1 MNPND
6 QELTTSVTE
15 QAASWFVANDDAPLD
30 EQHAKALAAWLRQSP
45 RHVEEFLGVSAIA
58 RDLRSACSA
67 AEFSAESLLARS
79 RAEDESSVV
88 PLRSRFSAALGDNPL
103 RRWQTVG
110 LSLAA
115 ALGIV
120 TLGVVWLLRPA
131 APVSSPAVVNMLHF
145 ETRHGE
151 LQNHKLEDGS
161 VLRLS
166 SDTAVTIRY
175 SKTERLVSLTSGE
188 AEFEVVH
195 AVDRPFR
202 VQAGPAMIVD
212 LGTRFDVRLED
223 KSTVVT
229 VVEGRVAV
237 GHSPA
242 ASAGSASPN
251 AARATDMVYLGT
263 DQQLRVTEN
272 EWPATPSSVDA
283 RRTTAWLHRQIVF
296 DREPLDRV
304 AGEFNRYVSKPIEI
318 SSPELRTLQISGVFS
333 IDNSAAFIA
342 FLRSLDGVQ
351 VDVTD
356 ERVVVSRK

>member
-1 MNPND
+1 
-6 QELTTSVTE
+6 
-15 QAASWFVANDDAPLD
+15 
-30 EQHAKALAAWLRQSP
+30 
-45 RHVEEFLGVSAIA
+45 
-58 RDLRSACSA
+58 
-67 AEFSAESLLARS
+67 
-79 RAEDESSVV
+79 
-88 PLRSRFSAALGDNPL
+88 
-103 RRWQTVG
+103 
-110 LSLAA
+110 
-115 ALGIV
+115 
-120 TLGVVWLLRPA
+120 
-131 APVSSPAVVNMLHF
+131 
-145 ETRHGE
+145 
-151 LQNHKLEDGS
+151 
-161 VLRLS
+161 
-166 SDTAVTIRY
+166 
-175 SKTERLVSLTSGE
+175 
-188 AEFEVVH
+188 
-195 AVDRPFR
+195 
-202 VQAGPAMIVD
+202 
-212 LGTRFDVRLED
+212 
-223 KSTVVT
+223 VVT